1 VVVNIPLGATHL
13 YSSDFDDDA
22 ARYLQDRDLWN
33 LFLFDRSVLAS
44 IILLL
49 FISHFARFDFTMAAF
64 TGTLQESR
72 LVNSTIHRH
81 TIDSVVFCFWLSLYL
96 FLDTQYIKE
105 RGGIRQAA

>member
-1 VVVNIPLGATHL
+1 MVVDIPLGATRL

-33 LFLFDRSVLAS
+33 LFLFDRSALAS

-64 TGTLQESR
+64 TGTL
-72 LVNSTIHRH
+72 HREQTCELDH
-81 TIDSVVFCFWLSLYL
+81 TPAYD
-96 FLDTQYIKE
+96 
-105 RGGIRQAA
+105 R